1 MKKKLSIVTTAIFA
15 VSLVFC
21 SMVMWSGH
29 LEGAESETESVSAQG
44 KNTDKLVIVID
55 PGHGGMDG
63 GASSADGTMEKYINL
78 EIAVK
83 LK

>member
-29 LEGAESETESVSAQG
+29 LEGAESETERVSAQG
-44 KNTDKLVIVID
+44 
-55 PGHGGMDG
+55 
-63 GASSADGTMEKYINL
+63 
-78 EIAVK
+78 
-83 LK
+83 